1 MITFCNPPLASA
13 TTSCESMG
21 AECSLAQLGSAAMLI
36 DFPFGTVPSS
46 FTTPRTLADADP
58 VLKEADLAGP
68 AARPPVRV
76 NSRIR
81 PGTRILVFIL
91 HLTKFIPWGDETRPA
106 RLRSRLL
113 HDESGSAQNILGVAG
128 LVCNEVSEARDS
140 SCQSSLNRK
149 SFSCH
154 FT

>member
-1 MITFCNPPLASA
+1 P
-13 TTSCESMG
+13 
-21 AECSLAQLGSAAMLI
+21 
-36 DFPFGTVPSS
+36 S

-58 VLKEADLAGP
+58 VLKDADLAGP
-68 AARPPVRV
+68 AARPPVRA

-91 HLTKFIPWGDETRPA
+91 HLTKFITSGDETRPA

-128 LVCNEVSEARDS
+128 LVRNQGRELGDS
-140 SCQSSLNRK
+140 SCQSSVNRA
-149 SFSCH
+149 SFRAH
-154 FT
+154 FVVTDVARS

>member
-36 DFPFGTVPSS
+36 GFPFGTVPSS

-68 AARPPVRV
+68 AARPPVRA
-76 NSRIR
+76 NTRIR

-91 HLTKFIPWGDETRPA
+91 HLTKFITSGDETRPA

-128 LVCNEVSEARDS
+128 LRSEERRVGKECRCRGS
-140 SCQSSLNRK
+140 P
-149 SFSCH
+149 
-154 FT
+154 